1 MFWSVAP
8 SNISD
13 RPYSCWS
20 VILTPYNLPP
30 RMSIWKEFLFLT
42 IMIHGPSNPKNKI
55 DVYLQPLIDDLKLL
69 WNSGVMT
76 YEVSL
81 KQNFFMKACLLWT
94 ISDFPAYKM
103 LSGWMTMGKLAC
115 PICMEQS
122 RGIYL
127 DKGWKVSFFDLHR
140 KFLPIDHSY
149 RRNKIAFR
157 HRHDETSLPHIGWL
171 VKKCWKG

>member
-1 MFWSVAP
+1 MAHP
-8 SNISD
+8 IQ
-13 RPYSCWS
+13 
-20 VILTPYNLPP
+20 
-30 RMSIWKEFLFLT
+30 
-42 IMIHGPSNPKNKI
+42 KNKI

-127 DKGWKVSFFDLHR
+127 DKG
-140 KFLPIDHSY
+140 
-149 RRNKIAFR
+149 
-157 HRHDETSLPHIGWL
+157 
-171 VKKCWKG
+171 